1 MHITLVRLDALLM
14 LLLVGCAPAATPEV
28 IQYTSAAPTAA
39 SSPTLSGPTRTPTI
53 TPTPYI
59 LPTDD
64 PALRLDQPIVRVG
77 DEMITL
83 GQFRQRV
90 RYERFA
96 ALDNARR
103 LIERV
108 GLDQLNL
115 AQTGENP
122 TADTVASIFN
132 TLANSNAFGRQVYDI
147 MVRESIIRQ
156 EYKRRALQV
165 NSKDVRD
172 YWVRYLDLQKASDV
186 DVALKN
192 TQETYITTAI
202 NYSGLSREAIGQIFE
217 VYVMSLN
224 LRPIIGKERM
234 GPLTIQQ
241 VKVQRIILKTQSDAE
256 AAIAQIKKGDDF
268 RSVVCQYST
277 ERGSS
282 DMGFVTRGQFVPG
295 VKNPDAVFK
304 ANVGE
309 IVGPLQSPLG
319 WHIFRIKD
327 VRKNA
332 DGDTQANVQS
342 ILVGTESTANDL
354 KSRAQQGEDF
364 DRLACLY
371 SQDKTAGNRGDLG
384 YVDPASLGDE
394 VAQAINGK
402 ANGLYGPI
410 ATGRGFEV
418 IQVDDR
424 KVNLPKPAEIDQA
437 QSQAFS
443 AWQTGKANSSYVA
456 ALNDVWQ
463 KAIPIDPL
471 PRDVSPLMREE
482 NFGLPTL
489 QPTGTASR

>member
-1 MHITLVRLDALLM
+1 MNKRIVVFLL
-14 LLLVGCAPAATPEV
+14 LLLVACTPAATPEV

-39 SSPTLSGPTRTPTI
+39 RSPTHSGPTGTPTL
-53 TPTPYI
+53 TSTPYI
-59 LPTDD
+59 RPTDD
-64 PALRLDQPIVRVG
+64 PALHLDQPIVRVG

-108 GLDQLNL
+108 GLDKVNL
-115 AQTGENP
+115 ATPGENP
-122 TADTVASIFN
+122 TADAVASIFN
-132 TLANSNAFGRQVYDI
+132 TLANSNAFGHQVYDI

-156 EYKRRALQV
+156 EYHLRGLKV
-165 NSKDVRD
+165 NPKDVRD
-172 YWVRYLDLQKASDV
+172 YWVRYLDLQRAPDV
-186 DVALKN
+186 DAALK
-192 TQETYITTAI
+192 TAQEAYITTAMS
-202 NYSGLSREAIGQIFE
+202 YSGLSRAAIEQIFE
-217 VYVMSLN
+217 VYVMGLD
-224 LRPIIGKERM
+224 LRPIIAKERM

-241 VKVQRIILKTQSDAE
+241 VKVRRIIAKTLADAQ
-256 AAIAQIKKGDDF
+256 AALAQIKKGDDF

-282 DMGFVTRGQFVPG
+282 DMGYVTRGQFVPG
-295 VKNPDAVFK
+295 LKNPDAVFK
-304 ANVGE
+304 ANTGE

-319 WHIFRIKD
+319 WYIFRIKD
-327 VRKNA
+327 LRKNA
-332 DGDTQANVQS
+332 DGDTQADVQS
-342 ILVGTESTANDL
+342 ILVATESAANDL

-364 DRLACLY
+364 ERLACLY
-371 SQDKTAGNRGDLG
+371 SLDKNAGIRGDLG
-384 YVDPASLGDE
+384 YVDPASLGDA

-402 ANGLYGPI
+402 ENGLYGPI

-424 KVNLPKPAEIDQA
+424 KVNLPKPEEIDRTE
-437 QSQAFS
+437 SQTFS
-443 AWQTGKANSSYVA
+443 AWQSDKVNSSYVA

-463 KAIPIDPL
+463 KAIPADPL

-489 QPTGTASR
+489 QPTGTDP